1 MLHGLECESATECAE
16 GFGKPTV
23 QVLSKLF
30 GPQSQNLQNAMDK
43 TSQRHNLLAKNL
55 ANVNVP
61 GYKREDI
68 DFAVELE
75 GEENKPGQKAKSMQN
90 SLSGGSKSDSAIRID
105 GNNVDLEF
113 EVMTLAEAEMRYQ
126 MLSELT
132 SRYFNGL
139 QTAIREGK

>member
-1 MLHGLECESATECAE
+1 M
-16 GFGKPTV
+16 

-90 SLSGGSKSDSAIRID
+90 NLSGRSQSDSAIRID

-126 MLSELT
+126 MLTDLT
-132 SRYFNGL
+132 SRYFTGI